1 MPVPGLGNRTKAR
14 AADGGAVTMEM
25 IYEIKGF
32 LAIAFLAGAYFGF
45 FGVLGLMFFFAWLDV
60 RHIEVT
66 E

>member
-14 AADGGAVTMEM
+14 ATDGGAVAMEM

-45 FGVLGLMFFFAWLDV
+45 FWGAWPDV
-60 RHIEVT
+60 FICVAGRET
-66 E
+66 Y